1 MGCASV
7 FLTLLRASDL
17 SDGYF
22 TLPPRDCDAVAAQ
35 ETVLLTSLGD
45 AHPGTTLQEPTGFK
59 TRDRYAVLAS
69 QDFQKHLYSIHFGK
83 LSQILIEV
91 PYIQI
96 LKFIT

>member
-17 SDGYF
+17 LDGYF

-45 AHPGTTLQEPTGFK
+45 AHPGTTL
-59 TRDRYAVLAS
+59 
-69 QDFQKHLYSIHFGK
+69 
-83 LSQILIEV
+83 
-91 PYIQI
+91 
-96 LKFIT
+96 